1 MAGDST
7 GGDDSATEI
16 DGHEP
21 PTVLERPQPQR
32 PVTQVPTPQPVSV
45 TTITTA
51 AEAMQ
56 EEEIERTRMFIRI
69 AWVATLVGLGALPFV
84 ETERWMTIT
93 FVTALVVGMVVS
105 AVFHQR
111 FRDPTKF
118 GPRPMFLLGVMS
130 AFNATIAIVFF
141 GAFTVAPIMLVMGLH
156 FVGRSDLSMRRAVW
170 FTAAGGHAVIA
181 LLLIFN
187 VVDDP
192 GVFATGRVLDTETYV
207 LGALY
212 VQAAYAM
219 GYYTGGAQRRVSMRS
234 LEQLQ
239 RATRIASQR
248 SAVLDELRNDLA
260 RAQQAGAGRLT
271 EQTLG
276 GFKLGAVIGR
286 GAYGEVYEAMGA
298 EPAAVK
304 VLHVEHGADPM
315 VLARFLRE
323 ANATAAV
330 ASPNVVRVIATSE
343 PGAATP
349 FLAMER
355 LRGTTLADLLR
366 RVGKLSPEEAV
377 SLIDQV
383 AAGLDAARVAG
394 IVHRDLKPQ
403 NLMVVGDI
411 WKIMD
416 FGVAAL
422 VDAGNTLT
430 AGGIVGT
437 PQYMAPEQARS
448 EKVDHRTDLHALGAI
463 AYRAV
468 TGRNAFGGP
477 DVPAILYGVVHTMPL
492 RPSALTGLHPDI
504 DRWASIALAKAP
516 GARFGSGGELADAF
530 SAAMRGELSPSERA
544 RGDSLA
550 FQSPWQEAT

>member
-1 MAGDST
+1 MAGDPT
-7 GGDDSATEI
+7 GGDDAATEI

-21 PTVLERPQPQR
+21 PTVLERPQPPR
-32 PVTQVPTPQPVSV
+32 PVTLVPTPQPASV

-56 EEEIERTRMFIRI
+56 EEEVQRTRMFIRI
-69 AWVATLVGLGALPFV
+69 AWVATLVGLGAVPFV

-93 FVTALVVGMVVS
+93 FVTALLVGMVVS
-105 AVFHQR
+105 FYFHQR
-111 FRDPTKF
+111 FRDPRNF
-118 GPRPMFLLGVMS
+118 GPRPMALLGVMS
-130 AFNATIAIVFF
+130 TINATIAIVFF

-156 FVGRSDLSMRRAVW
+156 FIGRSDLSMRRAVW
-170 FTAAGGHAVIA
+170 ITAAAGHAAIA
-181 LLLIFN
+181 LVLIFN
-187 VVDDP
+187 IAEDP
-192 GVFATGRVLDTETYV
+192 GVFATGRALDTEAYI

-219 GYYTGGAQRRVSMRS
+219 GYYTGGAQRQVSMRS

-286 GAYGEVYEAMGA
+286 GAYGEVYEAVGA

-330 ASPNVVRVIATSE
+330 ASPNVVRVLATSE

-383 AAGLDAARVAG
+383 ASGLDAARVAG

-403 NLMVVGDI
+403 NLMVVGDT

-448 EKVDHRTDLHALGAI
+448 AKVDHRTDLHALGAI
-463 AYRAV
+463 AYRAI

-477 DVPAILYGVVHTMPL
+477 DVPAILYAVVHTMPL

-504 DRWASIALAKAP
+504 DRWAAIALAKDP
-516 GARFGSGGELADAF
+516 EARFGSGAELADAF
-530 SAAMRGELSPSERA
+530 SAAMRGELSPSERS
-544 RGDSLA
+544 RGDVLS
-550 FQSPWQEAT
+550 FQSPWQEAV